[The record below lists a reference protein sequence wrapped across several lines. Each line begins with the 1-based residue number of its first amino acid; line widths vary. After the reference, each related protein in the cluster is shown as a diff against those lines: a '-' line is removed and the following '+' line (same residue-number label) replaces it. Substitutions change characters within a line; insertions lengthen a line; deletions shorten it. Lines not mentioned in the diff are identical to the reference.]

1 MIKKWHCEFF
11 FQKLKNSVHRVQS
24 PLKVFKQQMS
34 FSLVYSR
41 VIIYYHL
48 FASHEGMFKV
58 SVIDI
63 LLKLSQ
69 L

>member
-1 MIKKWHCEFF
+1 MNFF
-11 FQKLKNSVHRVQS
+11 YYYLKVENSVHRVRS
-24 PLKVFKQQMS
+24 PLKVLKQQMS
-34 FSLVYSR
+34 FSLVNNH
-41 VIIYYHL
+41 VIIYL